1 MYICVLGKQI
11 IDNRIGF
18 SFLFHS
24 DIPIILVKIAEEWQ
38 KPSSVEVGSMGLGA
52 KIVMLSSCVYL

>member
-24 DIPIILVKIAEEWQ
+24 DIPIILVKIAEE
-38 KPSSVEVGSMGLGA
+38 
-52 KIVMLSSCVYL
+52 